1 MKNPSFKKT
10 FKSVANFQTKLQKG
24 ATTAVK
30 VARPLL
36 KYNKEIETGLKYT
49 SKAGKFLVR
58 NSDTIG
64 KIYKVASKYATSGKS
79 MSVPGFIAD
88 ATIGYAKR
96 KGEKYLDKKLG
107 KYQSYRVAKNSLDL
121 AYDISTGNPMAAIKH
136 ATNLYAEADPNK
148 KRVAKVAGT
157 IRGTT
162 GLLSSAATG
171 NVKGAFDNGLSLYS
185 LADKNKK
192 RVDRVNSVNEHYIQP
207 GLAVVDSGKKLDK
220 ELNRKTFL

>member
-1 MKNPSFKKT
+1 MKDKSFKKSY
-10 FKSVANFQTKLQKG
+10 KSAANVQTRNQKV

-30 VARPLL
+30 IARPLL
-36 KYNKEIETGLKYT
+36 KF
-49 SKAGKFLVR
+49 AKF
-58 NSDTIG
+58 G
-64 KIYKVASKYATSGKS
+64 SKYATSGKS
-79 MSVPGFIAD
+79 FSVPGIIAD

-107 KYQSYRVAKNSLDL
+107 KYQAYRVAKNSLDL
-121 AYDISTGNPMAAIKH
+121 AYDIGTGNPMAAIKH

-192 RVDRVNSVNEHYIQP
+192 RVDRVSMNIIFSHRM
-207 GLAVVDSGKKLDK
+207 G
-220 ELNRKTFL
+220 F